1 MCRWYEGDAKDEED
15 VFDPGKGN
23 VLFCSAVDAW
33 GFTVPQFGHIYASK
47 FGFSPSALA
56 RALWVPYTLVKA
68 AKSGA
73 APGKG
78 PKIVPLSKAPA
89 GALPM
94 FAQLVL
100 GPLWAAYEAV
110 EPWND
115 GPGILAKIVRS
126 QGLTVPDKV
135 IATAGRAGVQVGP
148 LSDTHAVHA
157 YAHSSAANRAQSCH
171 CALRWHAL
179 CAAGCDVR
187 MASAG

>member
-1 MCRWYEGDAKDEED
+1 M
-15 VFDPGKGN
+15 FDPGKGN

-56 RALWVPYTLVKA
+56 RALWGPYTLQMKA
-68 AKSGA
+68 AKGSSA
-73 APGKG
+73 AGKG

-100 GPLWAAYEAV
+100 APLWSAYSAV

-115 GPGILAKIVRS
+115 GPGILRKIVRS
-126 QGLTVPDKV
+126 QGLTVPEK
-135 IATAGRAGVQVGP
+135 ALASAGRAGVQVRP
-148 LSDTHAVHA
+148 
-157 YAHSSAANRAQSCH
+157 YAWHSC
-171 CALRWHAL
+171 
-179 CAAGCDVR
+179 
-187 MASAG
+187 M